1 MHLED
6 IQDPKFL
13 KNLNLKELNDLAGD
27 IRHFLIQNISR
38 TGGHLASNLG
48 VVELTIALHYV
59 FNTPADKVF
68 FDVGHQCYVHK
79 ILTGRASEFG
89 TLRQYKG
96 LSGFQKRCESS
107 HDVWEAGHSSTSLSA
122 ALGMA
127 VARDLDHGKWS
138 VVPVI
143 GDGALSSGIAFEA
156 LNQIGSSNRNMII
169 VFNDNNMSI
178 SRNVG
183 GMNEG
188 LSKLR
193 ASKGYTSLKRGVKKS
208 LRSNN
213 VGEAVYSGLKS
224 FKDAI
229 RDAVIDGGIFEEM
242 NLDYIGPVDGHSIRD
257 LIQVFEA
264 VKDHDGPI
272 VVHVLT
278 EKGRGYIPCEHD
290 KEGVWHSVGPFDVH
304 TGRQLTSMPK
314 GYQNWGDV
322 FSDALFE
329 LAMKDMDI
337 CAVTPA
343 MIYGSCLQRF
353 FAAFPERSFDCGIAE
368 EHASVL
374 AAGMAMAGKKP
385 YLCMYSS
392 FLQRAYDEINHDI
405 CRMDL
410 PVVIGIDHA
419 GLVGSDGETHHGIFD
434 IGILSPL
441 PNLVIAQPRN
451 ASEARD
457 LLYTAMNQD
466 HPYAIRY
473 PKGKTRISKD
483 PFKEIPA
490 GTWEA
495 FHDREDNKVA
505 VFAYGE
511 YVDQIIDKV
520 TVNDLPV
527 TVINCRFLKPVDHA
541 MIERFAKRDM
551 TLISYE
557 SDMLR
562 GGLSEMILAWCNDHD
577 LPVKLIRF
585 GIPEL
590 YVSQGSNLQLRRE
603 LGIDLGSLMEEI
615 QKHLHD

>member
-6 IQDPKFL
+6 IQDPQFL
-13 KNLNLKELNDLAGD
+13 KEMNLKELNDLAGD

-48 VVELTIALHYV
+48 AVELTIALHYV
-59 FNTPADKVF
+59 FNTPHDKVF
-68 FDVGHQCYVHK
+68 FDVGHQSYVHK
-79 ILTGRASEFG
+79 ILTGRAQDFP
-89 TLRQYKG
+89 TLRQFNG
-96 LSGFQKRCESS
+96 LSGFQKRSESI

-127 VARDLDHGKWS
+127 VARDLNHDS
-138 VVPVI
+138 YCIVPVI
-143 GDGALSSGIAFEA
+143 GDGALSSGIAMEA
-156 LNQIGSSNRNMII
+156 LNQIGSEKRNMVI

-193 ASKGYTSLKRGVKKS
+193 SSKGYTSLKRGMKKG

-229 RDAVIDGGIFEEM
+229 RDAVINGGIFEEL
-242 NLDYIGPVDGHSIRD
+242 NLDYIGPVDGHNIRD
-257 LIQVFEA
+257 MIQIFEA
-264 VKDHDGPI
+264 VRDHDGPI

-290 KEGVWHSVGPFDVH
+290 TEGIWHSVGPFDVH
-304 TGRQLTSMPK
+304 TGKQITDMPK
-314 GYQNWGDV
+314 GYKNWGDI
-322 FSDALFE
+322 FADALDE
-329 LAMKDMDI
+329 LAENDRDI
-337 CAVTPA
+337 CVLTPA
-343 MIYGSCLQRF
+343 MKYGSCLQRF
-353 FAAFPERSFDCGIAE
+353 FAKYPERSFDCGIAE
-368 EHASVL
+368 EHAAVL
-374 AAGMAMAGKKP
+374 ASGMAIAGKKP
-385 YLCMYSS
+385 FLCMYSS

-410 PVVIGIDHA
+410 PVMIGIDHA
-419 GLVGSDGETHHGIFD
+419 GLVGADGETHHGVFD
-434 IGILSPL
+434 IGILNPL
-441 PNLVIAQPRN
+441 PNLVIAQPKD
-451 ASEARD
+451 ASEARN
-457 LLYTAMNQD
+457 LIYTGLMQK
-466 HPYAIRY
+466 HPFAVRY
-473 PKGKTRISKD
+473 PKGRTKASDKPFEEIRI
-483 PFKEIPA
+483 

-495 FHDREDNKVA
+495 YNDSEDNRIA
-505 VFAYGE
+505 VFTYGE
-511 YVDQIIDKV
+511 YVDQIAEKAE
-520 TVNDLPV
+520 VNHLPV
-527 TVINCRFLKPVDHA
+527 TVINCRFIKPLDYE
-541 MIERFAKRDM
+541 MIRHFAKRNM

-557 SDMLR
+557 SDMLK
-562 GGLSEMILAWCNDHD
+562 GGLSDMILGWCNDND
-577 LPVKLIRF
+577 LSVKLIRF

-590 YVSQGSNLQLRRE
+590 YVRQGSNLQLRRE